1 MLVVRRTHCI
11 HLLDIYIDVD
21 NINTWVK
28 DLMLSHSFEKKT
40 EQNLDL
46 NKGAHFFMEQG
57 DFPEIQSCMK
67 FISMFAVLVMKFL
80 ILIFRK

>member
-28 DLMLSHSFEKKT
+28 DLMLSHSFEKKNRAKLGP
-40 EQNLDL
+40 EQRRPFLY
-46 NKGAHFFMEQG
+46 GARRLSG
-57 DFPEIQSCMK
+57 DTKLHEVHQHVCCPSYEVFN
-67 FISMFAVLVMKFL
+67 FDF
-80 ILIFRK
+80 